1 MADIRQPQRVNAY
14 FQTEDSYAGV
24 GKGTTSPGALS
35 HIGLLDTF
43 DPRML
48 DHQYAAVST
57 IGYSVA
63 PHILK
68 GATKVTVPLKIG
80 CWGDGWKT
88 LLGRCIG
95 LTSIAS
101 GSRPAHLTNDIQ
113 SVAIVAEEE
122 LTPTSWQGSLASG
135 VAFNKAEL
143 ELDFTTNAPATINF
157 DATAYYVV
165 DEATP
170 GIRTAARTFAGDF
183 IAADYSGQT
192 LPSEPTGDPIL
203 PTDVSVQFCKGTLS
217 KGITVTHSDAK
228 KYFEIGEKY
237 MIFKEASGAVVGT
250 DVPASDDTSIVA
262 NGIIDLAHANADTID
277 NLAGLDDSG
286 WTGWAIAAAGGGG
299 SGELTTNLQKGIY
312 KAGATVYGPS
322 TADMIDWP
330 YIKTAKLTID
340 NQHVALPGLATH
352 VAGVGSGKKI
362 LEYADVAR
370 GESIITLEITSTA
383 KDETFYDEMVT
394 GDALPLVRLDFGT
407 NGSIALTNGRIMS
420 RAAGYTAGTEVTE
433 TVTMQFYGAGDYTNY
448 SKYAISGD
456 F

>member
-1 MADIRQPQRVNAY
+1 MADVRQTQRVNAY
-14 FQTEDSYAGV
+14 FQTETGYATI
-24 GKGTTSPGALS
+24 GKNTQAEGALS

-57 IGYSVA
+57 LGQSVA

-80 CWGDGWKT
+80 MWGDGWKT

-95 LTSIAS
+95 LSTIDSAA
-101 GSRPAHLTNDIQ
+101 RPAYLRTDVQ
-113 SVAIVAEEE
+113 TVAIVAEET
-122 LTPTSWQGSLASG
+122 LATTWQGSLASG
-135 VAFNKAEL
+135 VAFNKATL
-143 ELDFTTNAPATINF
+143 DLDFTTNAPAMIDF

-170 GIRTAARTFAGDF
+170 GTRTAARTFAGDF
-183 IAADYSGQT
+183 ITGDYSAQT

-203 PTDVSVQFCKGTLS
+203 PNDVTIQYSTGAMTKGLTFDGPVNS
-217 KGITVTHSDAK
+217 YV
-228 KYFEIGEKY
+228 EVGEKY
-237 MIFKEASGAVVGT
+237 ILGYLSTGALDSNFGT
-250 DVPASDDTSIVA
+250 AGIYDMTLGA
-262 NGIIDLAHANADTID
+262 NDTIAE
-277 NLAGLDDSG
+277 LEALIDSDTG
-286 WTGWAIAAAGGGG
+286 WTATILDSADA
-299 SGELTTNLQKGIY
+299 LNPLNLQKG
-312 KAGATVYGPS
+312 VY
-322 TADMIDWP
+322 ADGSSAMMPETMVDWP
-330 YIKTAKLTID
+330 YVKTAKLTID
-340 NQHVALPGLATH
+340 NQHIPLPGLAT
-352 VAGVGSGKKI
+352 GVDSAKKI

-383 KDETFYDEMVT
+383 KDETFYDQMVT
-394 GDALPLVRLDFGT
+394 GTALPLVRLDFGT

-420 RAAGYTAGTEVTE
+420 RTAGYAAGAEVAE
-433 TVTMQFYGAGDYTNY
+433 TVTMQFYGAGDYSNY

>member
-1 MADIRQPQRVNAY
+1 MADVRQPQRVNAY
-14 FQTEDSYAGV
+14 FQKEDTYAGV

-68 GATKVTVPLKIG
+68 GATKVTLPLKIG
-80 CWGDGWKT
+80 MWGTGWKT

-95 LTSIAS
+95 QSTIDSAA
-101 GSRPAHLTNDIQ
+101 RPAYLRNDIQ
-113 SVAIVAEEE
+113 TVAIVAEEQ
-122 LTPTSWQGSLASG
+122 LASTWQGSLASG

-143 ELDFTTNAPATINF
+143 ELDFTTNAPAMINF

-165 DEATP
+165 DEATA
-170 GIRTAARTFAGDF
+170 GTKTAARTFAGDF
-183 IAADYSGQT
+183 IAANYSAQT
-192 LPSEPTGDPIL
+192 LGSEPTTDPIL
-203 PTDVSVQFCKGTLS
+203 PADVTIQYSTGAMTKGLTFDGPANS
-217 KGITVTHSDAK
+217 YV
-228 KYFEIGEKY
+228 EVGEKY
-237 MIFKEASGAVVGT
+237 ILGYLSTGALDSNFGT
-250 DVPASDDTSIVA
+250 AGIYDMTLTA
-262 NGIIDLAHANADTID
+262 NNTIDKIHDLIDLDT
-277 NLAGLDDSG
+277 G
-286 WTGWAIAAAGGGG
+286 WTA
-299 SGELTTNLQKGIY
+299 TTLDSADALNPLNLQKG
-312 KAGATVYGPS
+312 VY
-322 TADMIDWP
+322 ADGSSAMMPETMVDWP
-330 YIKTAKLTID
+330 YVKTAKLTID
-340 NQHVALPGLATH
+340 NQHIPLPG
-352 VAGVGSGKKI
+352 VASSVTDSNIKKV

-383 KDETFYDEMVT
+383 KDETFYDQMVT
-394 GDALPLVRLDFGT
+394 GTALPLVRLDFGT

-420 RAAGYTAGTEVTE
+420 RTAGYAAGSEVAE

>member
-1 MADIRQPQRVNAY
+1 MADVRQPQRVNAY
-14 FQTEDSYAGV
+14 FQTEDTYAGV
-24 GKGTTSPGALS
+24 GKGTTSPANLS

-68 GATKVTVPLKIG
+68 GATKVIVPLKIG

-95 LTSIAS
+95 QTTIA
-101 GSRPAHLTNDIQ
+101 GAVHPAHLRSDIQ
-113 SVAIVAEEE
+113 TVAIVAEEE
-122 LTPTSWQGSLASG
+122 LASTWQGSLASG
-135 VAFNKAEL
+135 IAFNKAEL

-165 DEATP
+165 DEATA
-170 GIRTAARTFAGDF
+170 GTRTQARTFAGDF
-183 IAADYSGQT
+183 IAANYSSLT
-192 LPSEPTGDPIL
+192 LPSEPSTDPIL
-203 PTDVSVQFCKGTLS
+203 PTDVSVQFCTGALS
-217 KGITVTHSDAK
+217 KGITVTHSTATN
-228 KYFEIGEKY
+228 YFEVGEKY
-237 MIFKEASGAVVGT
+237 MIFRDPAGAVVGT
-250 DVPASDDTSIVA
+250 DIPASDDASIVA
-262 NGIIDLAHANADTID
+262 NGIIDLSHANADTVD
-277 NLAGLDDSG
+277 NLVGLDDSG

-299 SGELTTNLQKGIY
+299 SGELTANLQKGIY
-312 KAGATVYGPS
+312 KVGSTVYGP
-322 TADMIDWP
+322 TTMTDWP

-340 NQHVALPGLATH
+340 NQHIPLPG
-352 VAGVGSGKKI
+352 VASSVTDSSIKKI

-370 GESIITLEITSTA
+370 GESVITLEITSTA
-383 KDETFYDEMVT
+383 KDETFYDQMVT
-394 GDALPLVRLDFGT
+394 GTSLPLVRLDFGT
-407 NGSIALTNGRIMS
+407 NGSIALTNGRIMT
-420 RAAGYTAGTEVTE
+420 RTAGYAAGTEVAE

>member
-1 MADIRQPQRVNAY
+1 MADVRQPQRVNAY
-14 FQTEDSYAGV
+14 FQKEDSYAGV

-68 GATKVTVPLKIG
+68 GATKVTLPLKIG

-95 LTSIAS
+95 QSTIDSAA
-101 GSRPAHLTNDIQ
+101 RPAYLRNDIQ
-113 SVAIVAEEE
+113 TVAIVAEEQ
-122 LTPTSWQGSLASG
+122 LATTWQGSLASG
-135 VAFNKAEL
+135 VAFNKATL
-143 ELDFTTNAPATINF
+143 DLDFTTNAPAMIDF

-165 DEATP
+165 DEATA
-170 GIRTAARTFAGDF
+170 GTKTAARTFAGDF
-183 IAADYSGQT
+183 IAANYSAQT
-192 LPSEPTGDPIL
+192 LGSEPTTDPIL
-203 PTDVSVQFCKGTLS
+203 PADVTIQYASGSMS
-217 KGITVTHSDAK
+217 KGVTIDGPDDS
-228 KYFEIGEKY
+228 YVEVGEKY
-237 MIFKEASGAVVGT
+237 MLFYTSAGALSTG
-250 DVPASDDTSIVA
+250 VPASDDASIVA
-262 NGIIDLAHANADTID
+262 NGVIDLTHANADTVD
-277 NLAGLDDSG
+277 NLVGLDDSG
-286 WTGWAIAAAGGGG
+286 WTGWTVATLGGAGG
-299 SGELTTNLQKGIY
+299 SDSTVNLQKGVYNTTSAKNIY
-312 KAGATVYGPS
+312 MPS
-322 TADMIDWP
+322 ALTDWP
-330 YIKTAKLTID
+330 YVKTAKLTID
-340 NQHVALPGLATH
+340 NQHIPLPG
-352 VAGVGSGKKI
+352 VASSVTDSSIKKV

-383 KDETFYDEMVT
+383 KDETFYDQMVT
-394 GDALPLVRLDFGT
+394 GTALPLVRLDFGT

-420 RAAGYTAGTEVTE
+420 RTAGYTAGSEVAE

>member
-14 FQTEDSYAGV
+14 FQTETGYATI
-24 GKGTTSPGALS
+24 GKNTQAEAALS

-80 CWGDGWKT
+80 MWGDGWKT

-95 LTSIAS
+95 HTTIDSAV
-101 GSRPAHLTNDIQ
+101 RPAFLTNDIQ
-113 SVAIVAEEE
+113 TIAIVAEEK
-122 LTPTSWQGSLASG
+122 LATTWQGSLASG

-165 DEATP
+165 DEATA
-170 GIRTAARTFAGDF
+170 GTRTAARTFAGDF
-183 IAADYSGQT
+183 ITGDYSGQT
-192 LPSEPTGDPIL
+192 LPSEPTTDPIL
-203 PTDVSVQFCKGTLS
+203 PADVTIQYATAATNGVT
-217 KGITVTHSDAK
+217 ITHGSDTNA
-228 KYFEIGEKY
+228 YYEVGEKY
-237 MIFKEASGAVVGT
+237 LLAYLGTGALDTSNFGTSGFYDLTNGSYNTIANINGDIDGDTNYTFAEGSASGNTV
-250 DVPASDDTSIVA
+250 
-262 NGIIDLAHANADTID
+262 
-277 NLAGLDDSG
+277 NLL
-286 WTGWAIAAAGGGG
+286 
-299 SGELTTNLQKGIY
+299 KGIY
-312 KAGATVYGPS
+312 KNGS
-322 TADMIDWP
+322 TIKLADSMTDWP
-330 YIKTAKLTID
+330 YVKTAKLTID
-340 NQHVALPGLATH
+340 NQHIPLPGAAT
-352 VAGVGSGKKI
+352 GEDSTKKI

-383 KDETFYDEMVT
+383 KDETFYDQMVT
-394 GDALPLVRLDFGT
+394 GTSLPLVRLDFGT

-420 RAAGYTAGTEVTE
+420 RTAGYAAGTKVVE
-433 TVTMQFYGAGDYTNY
+433 TVTMQFYGAGDFTNY

>member
-1 MADIRQPQRVNAY
+1 MADVRQAQRVNAY
-14 FQTEDSYAGV
+14 YQTETVYAGV
-24 GKGTTSPGALS
+24 GKTTDSPGALS

-80 CWGDGWKT
+80 MWGDGWKT

-95 LTSIAS
+95 LTTIDSA
-101 GSRPAHLTNDIQ
+101 SRPAYLRTDIQ
-113 SVAIVAEEE
+113 TIAIVAEEQ
-122 LTPTSWQGSLASG
+122 LASTWQATLASG

-165 DEATP
+165 DEATS
-170 GIRTAARTFAGDF
+170 GARGAARNFAGDF
-183 IAADYSGQT
+183 LVGNYSAQT
-192 LPSEPTGDPIL
+192 LPSDPATDPIV
-203 PTDVSVQFCKGTLS
+203 PNDVTIQYSTGAIDKGLTFDGPAGS
-217 KGITVTHSDAK
+217 YV
-228 KYFEIGEKY
+228 EIGEKY
-237 MIFKEASGAVVGT
+237 ILGYLITGALDSNFGT
-250 DVPASDDTSIVA
+250 AGIYDMTLGA
-262 NGIIDLAHANADTID
+262 NDTIAE
-277 NLAGLDDSG
+277 LEALIDSDTG
-286 WTGWAIAAAGGGG
+286 WTATIVNSADAL
-299 SGELTTNLQKGIY
+299 STLNLQKGVY
-312 KAGATVYGPS
+312 KDGS
-322 TADMIDWP
+322 TALMPATMTDWP
-330 YIKTAKLTID
+330 YAKTVKLTID
-340 NQHVALPGLATH
+340 NQHIPLPGVAT
-352 VAGVGSGKKI
+352 GQDSSKKV

-370 GESIITLEITSTA
+370 GESVITLEVTSTA

-394 GDALPLVRLDFGT
+394 GTAMPLVRLDFGDSV
-407 NGSIALTNGRIMS
+407 GSIALTNGRIMS
-420 RAAGYTAGTEVTE
+420 RTAGYTAGAEVTE
-433 TVTMQFYGAGDYTNY
+433 TVTMQFYGAGDFTNY

>member
-14 FQTEDSYAGV
+14 FQTETGYATI
-24 GKGTTSPGALS
+24 GKNTQSEAALS

-57 IGYSVA
+57 LGYSVA

-95 LTSIAS
+95 QSTIA
-101 GSRPAHLTNDIQ
+101 GAVHPAHLRSDIQ
-113 SVAIVAEEE
+113 TVAIVAEEE
-122 LTPTSWQGSLASG
+122 LASTWQGSLASG
-135 VAFNKAEL
+135 IAFNKAEL

-165 DEATP
+165 DEATA
-170 GIRTAARTFAGDF
+170 GTRTAARTFAGDF
-183 IAADYSGQT
+183 IAANYSAQT
-192 LPSEPTGDPIL
+192 LPSEPSTDPIL
-203 PTDVSVQFCKGTLS
+203 PNDVTVQFCTGALS
-217 KGITVTHSDAK
+217 KGITVTHSTGTN
-228 KYFEIGEKY
+228 YFEIGERY
-237 MIFKEASGAVVGT
+237 IIFKEGTGAVVGSDIPAT
-250 DVPASDDTSIVA
+250 DDDSIVA
-262 NGIIDLAHANADTID
+262 NGIIDLSHANADTVD
-277 NLAGLDDSG
+277 NICGLDASG
-286 WTGWAIAAAGGGG
+286 WTGWAVAPAGGGG
-299 SGELTTNLQKGIY
+299 SGELTANLQKGIY
-312 KAGATVYGPS
+312 KVGSTAYAPS

-340 NQHVALPGLATH
+340 NQHIALPG
-352 VAGVGSGKKI
+352 VASSVTDSSIKKV

-370 GESIITLEITSTA
+370 GESVITLEITSTA
-383 KDETFYDEMVT
+383 KDETFYDQMVAGT
-394 GDALPLVRLDFGT
+394 AIPLVRLDFGT
-407 NGSIALTNGRIMS
+407 NGSIALTNGRIMT
-420 RAAGYTAGTEVTE
+420 RTAGYTAGAEVAE

>member
-1 MADIRQPQRVNAY
+1 
-14 FQTEDSYAGV
+14 
-24 GKGTTSPGALS
+24 
-35 HIGLLDTF
+35 
-43 DPRML
+43 ML

-80 CWGDGWKT
+80 MWGNGWKT

-95 LTSIAS
+95 HTTIDSAV
-101 GSRPAHLTNDIQ
+101 RPAFLTNDIQ
-113 SVAIVAEEE
+113 TVAIVAEEE
-122 LTPTSWQGSLASG
+122 LSSSSWQGSLASG
-135 VAFNKAEL
+135 VAFNKATL
-143 ELDFTTNAPATINF
+143 DLDFTTNAPAMIDF

-170 GIRTAARTFAGDF
+170 GTRTAARTFAGDF
-183 IAADYSGQT
+183 IAANYSAQT
-192 LPSEPTGDPIL
+192 LGSEPTTDPIL
-203 PTDVSVQFCKGTLS
+203 PADVTIQYSTGAMTKGLTFNGPANS
-217 KGITVTHSDAK
+217 YV
-228 KYFEIGEKY
+228 EVGEKY
-237 MIFKEASGAVVGT
+237 ILGYLSTGALDSNFGT
-250 DVPASDDTSIVA
+250 AGIYDMTLGA
-262 NGIIDLAHANADTID
+262 NDTIAE
-277 NLAGLDDSG
+277 LEALIDSDTG
-286 WTGWAIAAAGGGG
+286 WTGTILNSAD
-299 SGELTTNLQKGIY
+299 SLSSLNLQKGVY
-312 KAGATVYGPS
+312 ADGSSAYMPATM
-322 TADMIDWP
+322 TDWP

-340 NQHVALPGLATH
+340 NQHIPLPGVGT
-352 VAGVGSGKKI
+352 GVDSTKK
-362 LEYADVAR
+362 LLQYNEVAR

-394 GDALPLVRLDFGT
+394 GTALPLVRLDFGT

-420 RAAGYTAGTEVTE
+420 RTAGYAAGTETTE

>member
-1 MADIRQPQRVNAY
+1 MADVRQPQRVNAY
-14 FQTEDSYAGV
+14 FQTETGYATI
-24 GKGTTSPGALS
+24 GKNTQAEAALS

-80 CWGDGWKT
+80 MWGDGWKT

-95 LTSIAS
+95 LSTIAS
-101 GSRPAHLTNDIQ
+101 ASRPAHLTNDIQ
-113 SVAIVAEEE
+113 TVAIIAEEQ
-122 LTPTSWQGSLASG
+122 LATTWQGSLASG

-165 DEATP
+165 DEATA
-170 GIRTAARTFAGDF
+170 GTRTAARTFAGDF
-183 IAADYSGQT
+183 ITGDYSGQT
-192 LPSEPTGDPIL
+192 LPSEPTTDPIL
-203 PTDVSVQFCKGTLS
+203 PADVTIQYATAATNGVT
-217 KGITVTHSDAK
+217 ITHGSDSNA
-228 KYFEIGEKY
+228 YYEVGEKY
-237 MIFKEASGAVVGT
+237 LLAYLGTGAPDTSNFGTSGYYDLTNGSYNTIANINGDIDGDTNYTFAEGSASGNTV
-250 DVPASDDTSIVA
+250 
-262 NGIIDLAHANADTID
+262 
-277 NLAGLDDSG
+277 NLL
-286 WTGWAIAAAGGGG
+286 
-299 SGELTTNLQKGIY
+299 KGIY
-312 KAGATVYGPS
+312 KKGS
-322 TADMIDWP
+322 TIKIADSMTDWP
-330 YIKTAKLTID
+330 YVKTAKLTID
-340 NQHVALPGLATH
+340 NQHVPLPGLAT
-352 VAGVGSGKKI
+352 GVDSTKKI

-383 KDETFYDEMVT
+383 KDETFYDQMVT
-394 GDALPLVRLDFGT
+394 GTALPLVRLDFGT

-420 RAAGYTAGTEVTE
+420 RTAGYTAGTEVTE
-433 TVTMQFYGAGDYTNY
+433 TVTMQFYGAGDHTNY